1 MLIYIEIIGK
11 ILLSMIL
18 NSPVL
23 YHHVNVEFTPI
34 NLDIF
39 KNFY

>member
-11 ILLSMIL
+11 MLLPMIL
-18 NSPVL
+18 NIPLL
-23 YHHVNVEFTPI
+23 YHHVNVEFIAI